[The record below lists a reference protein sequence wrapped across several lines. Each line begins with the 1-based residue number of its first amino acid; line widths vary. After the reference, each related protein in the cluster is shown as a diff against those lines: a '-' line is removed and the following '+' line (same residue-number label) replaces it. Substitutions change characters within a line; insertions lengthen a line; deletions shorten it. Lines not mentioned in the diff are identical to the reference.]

1 MYFFGIL
8 PFSGFRTPLFASFG
22 KLSAIAIHC
31 FTGFIVLEYAYV
43 KQFTYYLTDA
53 QSAGK
58 ESIMKKVICKVEYD
72 TEASE
77 LIQKKVVGV
86 FGDPKGYEESLYK
99 TKEGKF
105 FLYGFG
111 GPESPYTEETIK
123 RLAADKVKA
132 WQKA

>member
-1 MYFFGIL
+1 MREAVHV
-8 PFSGFRTPLFASFG
+8 PSDSCAKRG
-22 KLSAIAIHC
+22 K
-31 FTGFIVLEYAYV
+31 
-43 KQFTYYLTDA
+43 
-53 QSAGK
+53 GK
-58 ESIMKKVICKVEYD
+58 
-72 TEASE
+72 ASE
-77 LIQKKVVGV
+77 LIQKKVFGV